1 MATSSVFT
9 NNRTQAVRLPAE
21 LRFPDNVKRVEV
33 LAVGRARLIVPAGE
47 AWDTWFD
54 GEGVT
59 PDFMADREQAAEQQR
74 DTL

>member
-59 PDFMADREQAAEQQR
+59 PDFMTERGQAAEQQR

>member
-33 LAVGRARLIVPAGE
+33 LALGRARLIVPAGE
-47 AWDTWFD
+47 AWDAWFD

-59 PDFMADREQAAEQQR
+59 PDFMVERDQATEQHR
-74 DTL
+74 DGL